1 MRQNDRIPA
10 FHTHVWRQN
19 DLMGASVSDLAR
31 VSLCLRD
38 SVDQPGD
45 QRDQRCEEPQAPPH
59 RARHSLHHLVPTEAA
74 KPIERPGD
82 SPAAAALVKLE
93 AAVRASRLF
102 RVVQDHGRLVAARA
116 QARRDQGE
124 RR

>member
-1 MRQNDRIPA
+1 
-10 FHTHVWRQN
+10 
-19 DLMGASVSDLAR
+19 MGGVGTSFYLA
-31 VSLCLRD
+31 VALCLCD
-38 SVDQPGD
+38 PVDEARD
-45 QRDQRCEEPQAPPH
+45 QRDQRCEKPQAPPH

-74 KPIERPGD
+74 KPIERPSD

-116 QARRDQGE
+116 QARGDECE